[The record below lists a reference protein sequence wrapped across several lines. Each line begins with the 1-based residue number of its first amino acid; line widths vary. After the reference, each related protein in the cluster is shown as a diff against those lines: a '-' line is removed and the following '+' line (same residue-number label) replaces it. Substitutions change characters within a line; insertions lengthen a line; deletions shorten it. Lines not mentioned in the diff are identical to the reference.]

1 MTVLFATHPAF
12 ARHDTGPGHPERPQR
27 LQAVLDGAEAAGL
40 GEALV
45 DLDPRPATRADLE
58 RVHPA
63 AFIDRIEAFCAK
75 GGGYIFQS
83 DHSVPDSVSGHKYD
97 YVVKLVREYGNYPLD
112 LGEFDIVYAGFSIHY
127 VNDWTKVCNDVAK
140 VLKSKGL
147 FVFSTLNPIKLM
159 LERIKE
165 PPIKQKLFG
174 IVRNT
179 ETKKLVKTYGEYID
193 CKYDLRLFNTDSV
206 EVYKKKFST
215 IISELGASELR
226 ISKFLEPLPTLA
238 GKEYDEAG
246 YLDDFHAPPVLIG
259 VLQKP

>member
-1 MTVLFATHPAF
+1 MQAKDYYNLYAKEWIAN
-12 ARHDTGPGHPERPQR
+12 ARHPKMAEHVYIEIPAIIELLKDNIKDTRILCIGCGSGNECE
-27 LQAVLDGAEAAGL
+27 LFSEMGAKDIVG
-40 GEALV
+40 V
-45 DLDPRPATRADLE
+45 DISDKLIE
-58 RVHPA
+58 Y
-63 AFIDRIEAFCAK
+63 DREHYPSMRFEVASW
-75 GGGYIFQS
+75 S
-83 DHSVPDSVSGHKYD
+83 DFYQLK
-97 YVVKLVREYGNYPLD
+97 D